1 MKLKWNAL
9 MRRHEMLLQFL
20 LPYLCMMLLFVPLT
34 IFTTNRLLNTV
45 TQHTA
50 DILYQEL
57 ERTSDLFDR
66 QFSELKDLSYTLAKD
81 PAVVAV
87 GNLPPPEDLAPA
99 DYIDLMVL
107 EEDIVRYYQ
116 IPSSVEILQMV
127 LRQILR
133 LDVFAAP
140 TAGMAAI
147 VVKQPAQTPV
157 GTHAPQNGAVFG

>member
-1 MKLKWNAL
+1 MDHGLYAAL
-9 MRRHEMLLQFL
+9 IAQSKFRCFAQYPQLRVWPVFPDGNTEHIGGGFTVD
-20 LPYLCMMLLFVPLT
+20 VPVFPEYFHPPF
-34 IFTTNRLLNTV
+34 FTGKP
-45 TQHTA
+45 A
-50 DILYQEL
+50 E
-57 ERTSDLFDR
+57 
-66 QFSELKDLSYTLAKD
+66 D
-81 PAVVAV
+81 PAFNLAVVRDNQ
-87 GNLPPPEDLAPA
+87 NLPFGRYKGRTDQFRQYCGRRPVFFPDPL
-99 DYIDLMVL
+99 
-107 EEDIVRYYQ
+107 DIARYYQ